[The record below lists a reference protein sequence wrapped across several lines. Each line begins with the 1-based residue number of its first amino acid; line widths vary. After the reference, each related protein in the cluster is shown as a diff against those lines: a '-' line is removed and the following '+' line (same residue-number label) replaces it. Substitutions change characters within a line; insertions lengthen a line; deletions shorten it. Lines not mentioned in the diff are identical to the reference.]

1 MASFAILFDGRT
13 RHLHWSKWESSNV
26 QVNEQIDELYA
37 IYSDRFRE
45 REIAS
50 KLILNRYPEQDWP
63 RVPMLDRPEFENW
76 LLDDWRTPFLKRE
89 WLSTFLELSDDGLH
103 GLTIE
108 SQEFV
113 ASLLSK
119 LPSELKLAS

>member
-1 MASFAILFDGRT
+1 M
-13 RHLHWSKWESSNV
+13 